1 MEVKRINQRIG
12 KKKHNQFQ
20 KKKGGVKGYK
30 VKNYKVYLCIGSSP
44 MIQ

>member
-12 KKKHNQFQ
+12 